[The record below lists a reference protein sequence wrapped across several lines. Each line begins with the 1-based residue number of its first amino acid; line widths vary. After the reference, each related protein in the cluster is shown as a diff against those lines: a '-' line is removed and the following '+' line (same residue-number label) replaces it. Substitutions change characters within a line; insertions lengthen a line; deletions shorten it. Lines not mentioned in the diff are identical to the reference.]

1 MKYTNLNGEAPYY
14 KGEMMGYVD
23 LRYRPSENDLICLFR
38 IEPNHISYREAAEH
52 VAAESSIG
60 TWTEVKTMKERIR
73 KMGAKVFEIKGNW
86 MKIAY
91 PSELFEP
98 GNMPQIMSSIAGN
111 VFGMKAVKKLKLVD
125 VKWPKKIMKSFKGPR
140 FGIPGVRKIL
150 KVRER
155 PLVGTIIKPKIG
167 LSPKE
172 HAKVAYEAWVGG
184 CDIVK
189 DDENLTNQ
197 SFNKFE
203 KRVKETLKMRDR
215 AEKETGE
222 VKVYMPNVTAETKEM
237 LRRAR
242 FVKKSGGRYMM
253 VDIVTTGWA
262 GLQTLRNEELGLV
275 IHAHRAGHGAFTRG
289 NHGISMLVVA
299 DIARLIGV
307 DQIHIGTVVGKMVG
321 ERKEV
326 KHLEDEIEKE
336 FVKGGRHTLE
346 EEWHGI
352 KPVFAVCSGGLHPGL
367 VPKLIEIMGKNIIIQ
382 AGGGI
387 HGHPKGTRAGAKAMR
402 QALEAAMEGI
412 ELKEYAKE
420 HKELYEALR
429 KWSR

>member
-1 MKYTNLNGEAPYY
+1 
-14 KGEMMGYVD
+14 
-23 LRYRPSENDLICLFR
+23 
-38 IEPNHISYREAAEH
+38 
-52 VAAESSIG
+52 
-60 TWTEVKTMKERIR
+60 
-73 KMGAKVFEIKGNW
+73 
-86 MKIAY
+86 
-91 PSELFEP
+91 
-98 GNMPQIMSSIAGN
+98 
-111 VFGMKAVKKLKLVD
+111 
-125 VKWPKKIMKSFKGPR
+125 
-140 FGIPGVRKIL
+140 
-150 KVRER
+150 
-155 PLVGTIIKPKIG
+155 
-167 LSPKE
+167 
-172 HAKVAYEAWVGG
+172 
-184 CDIVK
+184 
-189 DDENLTNQ
+189 
-197 SFNKFE
+197 
-203 KRVKETLKMRDR
+203 
-215 AEKETGE
+215 
-222 VKVYMPNVTAETKEM
+222 MPNVTAETKEM

-275 IHAHRAGHGAFTRG
+275 IHAHRAGHAAFTRG

>member
-1 MKYTNLNGEAPYY
+1 
-14 KGEMMGYVD
+14 MGYVD
-23 LRYRPSENDLICLFR
+23 LRYKPSENDLICLFR

-86 MKIAY
+86 VKIAY

-321 ERKEV
+321 EMKEV
-326 KHLEDEIEKE
+326 KRLEDEIEKE